1 MTQIN
6 VSIYVIVEEKFIYSR
21 SDIPKRSNIMPLN
34 IITLQLT
41 KITKNQYSHH
51 FAVHFDL
58 FQNRLS
64 QIIHQHLVS
73 PLVSSARNSFKNAA
87 PTFDFTALPQ

>member
-34 IITLQLT
+34 IITLQNLQ
-41 KITKNQYSHH
+41 KINIPTTLPYIS
-51 FAVHFDL
+51 
-58 FQNRLS
+58 
-64 QIIHQHLVS
+64 I
-73 PLVSSARNSFKNAA
+73 SFRI
-87 PTFDFTALPQ
+87 DFHE

>member
-34 IITLQLT
+34 IITLQNLQ
-41 KITKNQYSHH
+41 KINIPTT
-51 FAVHFDL
+51 
-58 FQNRLS
+58 LS
-64 QIIHQHLVS
+64 YISI
-73 PLVSSARNSFKNAA
+73 SFRI
-87 PTFDFTALPQ
+87 DFHE

>member
-34 IITLQLT
+34 IITLQNLQ
-41 KITKNQYSHH
+41 KINIPTTLPYI
-51 FAVHFDL
+51 L
-58 FQNRLS
+58 
-64 QIIHQHLVS
+64 I
-73 PLVSSARNSFKNAA
+73 SFRI
-87 PTFDFTALPQ
+87 DFHE